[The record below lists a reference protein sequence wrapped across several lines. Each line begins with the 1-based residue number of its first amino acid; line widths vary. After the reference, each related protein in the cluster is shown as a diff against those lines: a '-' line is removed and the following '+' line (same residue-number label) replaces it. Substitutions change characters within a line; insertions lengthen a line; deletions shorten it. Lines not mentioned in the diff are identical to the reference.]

1 MGASPDLEID
11 SVVRWRRIDPK
22 QVIEKHFGVAYR
34 ERYVGKLL
42 QELGFSH
49 LSGRPRHPAQDGQI
63 IEHIEKIFPRTLGA
77 HLAGVTRKKKI
88 EIWFQCMVR
97 LRLAR
102 RNDSPDRPCLSV
114 SGFFRGR
121 SRPSHNGSRW
131 DAFLTRRPDLLIY
144 CHHQVSARGRNRSS
158 IYWNHQAARP
168 IRCTA
173 PLHSPRKSFGQSP
186 HAAVGR
192 NDVFCVRTAQ
202 MIRAALLALA
212 TTILLVCI
220 PRSPRRSMN
229 AVTPFSRFLRL

>member
-1 MGASPDLEID
+1 MVDPSRGCHLSRRRNWRRSLGASPDLEID

-102 RNDSPDRPCLSV
+102 RNGDPERILLQRIRLV
-114 SGFFRGR
+114 RGR
-121 SRPSHNGSRW
+121 SSPEPQWEPLGCVPYKMTRHWDPSAVFDGCAEINLLEPSGCTSDQVHGAIVFSLQIMPADR
-131 DAFLTRRPDLLIY
+131 LRRPPAGKR
-144 CHHQVSARGRNRSS
+144 CFGS
-158 IYWNHQAARP
+158 ILP
-168 IRCTA
+168 I
-173 PLHSPRKSFGQSP
+173 
-186 HAAVGR
+186 
-192 NDVFCVRTAQ
+192 
-202 MIRAALLALA
+202 
-212 TTILLVCI
+212 
-220 PRSPRRSMN
+220 
-229 AVTPFSRFLRL
+229 